1 MGRWGRAALAVLMP
15 AVVLAQTAG
24 GTRAVAAGEGCRN
37 PRIMVLGTLKSDRTG
52 AVEDINASGLA
63 VGVSGQRPVYWT
75 GTRAHKVPVPA
86 GFDGGQVAAV
96 NGTGLMVGWF
106 TAGGDPWNR
115 TPFSYRAGA
124 ADATLLPTGGVS
136 GWAADV
142 DDRGWIVG
150 TVNGADRGAVWRKG
164 QRVATLQVS
173 DGQSITEVTS
183 IGSAGTVVANG
194 TVWNAGMEDYQSVVL
209 RWESVGTPAEIL
221 GPPVGPS
228 LQGWGRPAVDGQG
241 RVVGSLLSSVE
252 ATAVHWDPP
261 GYDSPAGVPS
271 LPGFNSGRFT
281 AISPHTHLA
290 AGIADMRDDVG
301 PADQAEVWP
310 GSGPALALPRPAA
323 DRASHA
329 YAASDNGSVGGDA
342 ADVLGDAKPVVW
354 TCALKQAYVP
364 VR

>member
-1 MGRWGRAALAVLMP
+1 MGRWGWAALAVLMP
-15 AVVLAQTAG
+15 VAVLAQTAG
-24 GTRAVAAGEGCRN
+24 GARAVAADDGCRN
-37 PRIMVLGTLKSDRTG
+37 PRIMVLKTLKSDRSG
-52 AVEDINASGLA
+52 VVEDVSASGLA

-75 GTRAHKVPVPA
+75 RTRVHRVPVPA

-96 NGTGLMVGWF
+96 NSVGLMVGWF

-115 TPFSYRAGA
+115 TPFSYEAGA
-124 ADATLLPTGGVS
+124 PAATLLPTGGVS

-142 DDRGWIVG
+142 DDRGRIVG

-164 QRVATLQVS
+164 KLVATLPVT

-194 TVWNAGMEDYQSVVL
+194 TIWNAGLEDYQSVVL
-209 RWESVGTPAEIL
+209 RWESIGTPAEIL

-228 LQGWGRPAVDGQG
+228 LQGWGRPALDGRGQ
-241 RVVGSLLSSVE
+241 VVGSLLSSVE

-261 GYDSPAGVPS
+261 GYGDPADVPS
-271 LPGFNSGRFT
+271 LPGFNSGQFT

-310 GSGPALALPRPAA
+310 GSGPALALPRLA
-323 DRASHA
+323 DDQASHA
-329 YAASDNGSVGGDA
+329 YAVSDNGSVGGDA
-342 ADVLGDAKPVVW
+342 VDAVGDAKPVVW
-354 TCALKQAYVP
+354 TCAMKQAYLP
-364 VR
+364 PS